1 MRSVMIVDD
10 ESLVR
15 IGLQS
20 MIDWEAHGF
29 RIAGVFK
36 NGEEALAACAQQ
48 AFDVVLTD
56 IRMPGMDGFELIRG
70 LRTAAPAARVV
81 ILSSYNDFEHTRQA
95 IRLGVQDYIS
105 KYEMEP
111 EELLRVLGGLE
122 FEAAEETEARGNV
135 GEPDG
140 GGEAALANESR
151 LLLERT
157 DVRAAAAVEAPPAD
171 AAACP
176 ALAVALAGRGRL
188 FRWAALK
195 PVPREGG
202 YAAAERRAML
212 HLAEELFAR
221 LRLPVLFGESED
233 MLHGGYACEEA
244 AAVPAS
250 PEAGGATASMSVDA
264 NADLKKA
271 ADVKAVVKGG
281 VKAVPVAADLAA
293 DRESA
298 ARMAREWAAAFQ
310 QKLNVTLAIGFSAP
324 QDIGGDW
331 TAARRGAEAAAAVAL
346 FEGGVRFRE
355 TAGELGAIP
364 DAEWLALYKSFK
376 QRLRLLQP
384 GALADDLLALR
395 AERGERYKPA
405 EWIRLGV
412 AAVSQL
418 ADFLIER
425 YNPAPEELRE
435 RFGPLWPFAE
445 AAGSV
450 RTAEEWR
457 RTIGAIA
464 AKSAEL
470 VARKQARDGWVA
482 RVRDYVE
489 AHYADPIRLED
500 MAQLAGFSENHFGQR
515 FRQETGKSFS
525 DHLTDVRI
533 KEAVRLFRETEL
545 STEEIASRV
554 GYANPNYFVKVFKRA
569 TGQTISHFK
578 GRR

>member
-122 FEAAEETEARGNV
+122 FEAAEETETGTGTPV
-135 GEPDG
+135 GGAPAEG
-140 GGEAALANESR
+140 GGEAAIANESR

-157 DVRAAAAVEAPPAD
+157 DVRASAGGEAPPAD
-171 AAACP
+171 AAAFP
-176 ALAVALAGRGRL
+176 ALAGALGGRGRL

-212 HLAEELFAR
+212 HLAEELFVR
-221 LRLPVLFGESED
+221 LRLPVLFGESEN
-233 MLHGGYACEEA
+233 MLHGGCAWGESASAPRPEA
-244 AAVPAS
+244 AADQQRAV
-250 PEAGGATASMSVDA
+250 EKRA
-264 NADLKKA
+264 NADTR
-271 ADVKAVVKGG
+271 ADVG
-281 VKAVPVAADLAA
+281 VDVDAPPSDTVAEA
-293 DRESA
+293 DRDA
-298 ARMAREWAAAFQ
+298 FAGIAQEWAAAFQ

-324 QDIGGDW
+324 QDVDGDW
-331 TAARRGAEAAAAVAL
+331 AAARRGAESAAAVAL

-355 TAGELGAIP
+355 TAGERGTIP
-364 DAEWLALYKSFK
+364 DAEWLALYKGFK

-395 AERGERYKPA
+395 AERGDRYRPA

-418 ADFLIER
+418 ADFLIEQ
-425 YNPAPEELRE
+425 YNPGPEELRE
-435 RFGPLWPFAE
+435 RFGALWPFAE

-450 RTAEEWR
+450 RTAEEWS
-457 RTIGAIA
+457 RTLGAIA
-464 AKSAEL
+464 ANAADL

-482 RVRDYVE
+482 RVRDYVD

-500 MAQLAGFSENHFGQR
+500 VAQLAGFSENHFGQR

>member
-36 NGEEALAACAQQ
+36 NGQEALAACERQ

-56 IRMPGMDGFELIRG
+56 IRMPVMDGFELIRG

-95 IRLGVQDYIS
+95 IRLGVRDYIS

-111 EELLRVLGGLE
+111 EELLRVLGGLD
-122 FEAAEETEARGNV
+122 FEAADDEKGGAGAASDV
-135 GEPDG
+135 
-140 GGEAALANESR
+140 GGETGYAGESR
-151 LLLERT
+151 RLLEST
-157 DVRAAAAVEAPPAD
+157 DVRASAAGETPANAQAFPAI
-171 AAACP
+171 AA
-176 ALAVALAGRGRL
+176 ALAGRGGF

-221 LRLPVLFGESED
+221 LRLPAPFGESGD
-233 MLHGGYACEEA
+233 TLHGGCVCEGAAPAAADLSAVSA
-244 AAVPAS
+244 AAV
-250 PEAGGATASMSVDA
+250 
-264 NADLKKA
+264 
-271 ADVKAVVKGG
+271 
-281 VKAVPVAADLAA
+281 VAASEE
-293 DRESA
+293 DREA
-298 ARMAREWAAAFQ
+298 FARMGQECAAAFQ

-324 QDIGGDW
+324 QPIGGDW
-331 TAARRGAEAAAAVAL
+331 SAARRGAEAAADVAL
-346 FEGGVRFRE
+346 FEGGIRFRE
-355 TAGELGAIP
+355 TAGERGEIP
-364 DAEWLALYKSFK
+364 DAEWLELYKRFK

-384 GALADDLLALR
+384 GALADDLHALR
-395 AERGERYKPA
+395 AERGDRYKPA

-412 AAVSQL
+412 SAVSQL

-425 YNPAPEELRE
+425 YNPGPEELRE
-435 RFGPLWPFAE
+435 RFGALWPFAD
-445 AAGSV
+445 AAGRI
-450 RTAEEWR
+450 RTAEAWS
-457 RTIGAIA
+457 RTLGEIA

-489 AHYADPIRLED
+489 THYADPIRLED

-515 FRQETGKSFS
+515 FRQETGRSFS
-525 DHLTDVRI
+525 DYLTDIRI

-545 STEEIASRV
+545 STEEIAARV

-569 TGQTISHFK
+569 TGQTVSHFK